1 VREKLLLLKAS
12 LYFLAGGAEEETKQ
26 RECEISLSQLLET
39 GGLPAGSENAKKK
52 RYAKITTKTAFR
64 EKRND

>member
-1 VREKLLLLKAS
+1 
-12 LYFLAGGAEEETKQ
+12 
-26 RECEISLSQLLET
+26 LET
-39 GGLPAGSENAKKK
+39 WGLPAGSGNAKKK

>member
-1 VREKLLLLKAS
+1 VRNYYRSKLLYIFSRGERRKRRN
-12 LYFLAGGAEEETKQ
+12 